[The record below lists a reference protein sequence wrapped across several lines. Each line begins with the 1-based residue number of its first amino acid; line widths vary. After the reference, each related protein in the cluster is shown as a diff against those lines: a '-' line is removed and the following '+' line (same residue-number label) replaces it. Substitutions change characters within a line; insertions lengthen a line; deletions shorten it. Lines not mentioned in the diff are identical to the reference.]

1 MRKRHQAFNI
11 STKAKNE
18 IFNFLNID
26 NMHSPNE
33 LKGSLKNYFSEKLYE
48 EDIEDD
54 DLDNENLFE
63 IKKKKK
69 RQNVPRIKPF
79 YINNE
84 AIISDF
90 QNNEIVKFIDD
101 NENEEVCFNNLMK
114 NLSEEEIKSIKIDQ
128 LLNIDEN
135 TLLDYENKL
144 NELKNSCK
152 DNIELVKII
161 DIYLQEIQTKKNN
174 MNYFIENIDKIN
186 KISFDKNGNLIYLK

>member
-1 MRKRHQAFNI
+1 
-11 STKAKNE
+11 
-18 IFNFLNID
+18 
-26 NMHSPNE
+26 
-33 LKGSLKNYFSEKLYE
+33 
-48 EDIEDD
+48 
-54 DLDNENLFE
+54 
-63 IKKKKK
+63 
-69 RQNVPRIKPF
+69 
-79 YINNE
+79 
-84 AIISDF
+84 
-90 QNNEIVKFIDD
+90 
-101 NENEEVCFNNLMK
+101 MK

>member
-128 LLNIDEN
+128 LLNINEN

>member
-63 IKKKKK
+63 IETPKK

-128 LLNIDEN
+128 LLNINEN

-144 NELKNSCK
+144 NELKNGCK